1 MLYKNGKD
9 SNYLDELVEEAE
21 TIEQLLL
28 KVSNLLDSCQPNRP
42 GRIRLYFWHA
52 HGKERDTDPIF
63 VRQAKKDPD
72 PLAKIK
78 FPERL
83 PEINL
88 SRRALSKGVFERNYE
103 FTKATLLLAS
113 KILKRRKA
121 VRDSINKIGLI
132 ARGTLNGNYKE
143 SLTDEKNLIAI
154 DSMIYQRLKDD
165 TFEDMHCDIGP
176 VIFSENLP
184 KI

>member
-1 MLYKNGKD
+1 M
-9 SNYLDELVEEAE
+9 
-21 TIEQLLL
+21 
-28 KVSNLLDSCQPNRP
+28 
-42 GRIRLYFWHA
+42 
-52 HGKERDTDPIF
+52 
-63 VRQAKKDPD
+63 
-72 PLAKIK
+72 
-78 FPERL
+78 
-83 PEINL
+83 
-88 SRRALSKGVFERNYE
+88 
-103 FTKATLLLAS
+103 
-113 KILKRRKA
+113 
-121 VRDSINKIGLI
+121 RDSINKIGLI